1 MRCSSSALV
10 LGTLAI
16 GQAAAGTLRHAN
28 FHARRNAEAQGKNE
42 VYVFS
47 FLSHPTK
54 PYLRCS

>member
-16 GQAAAGTLRHAN
+16 GQAAAGAIRHAN
-28 FHARRNAEAQGKNE
+28 FHARRNAEAQGTND
-42 VYVFS
+42 VYVFY
-47 FLSHPTK
+47 FLSNPTK